1 MRFYLMLDNEIATTQ
16 LFLQPTREIEEASK
30 TEDSASSITI
40 GATVLSKLPPP
51 VVGEDLDT
59 LALVDKP
66 ERAAVTTAEAI
77 AAELVTIAAT
87 LPEPSMVTYAPNVL
101 YPGCIRLPSRRKPGQ
116 NLQVFRS
123 MAAELF
129 KN

>member
-1 MRFYLMLDNEIATTQ
+1 MLDNEITTTQ
-16 LFLQPTREIEEASK
+16 LLLQPTREIEKASK
-30 TEDSASSITI
+30 SEDSASSITI

-51 VVGEDLDT
+51 VAGEALDT

-77 AAELVTIAAT
+77 AAELVNIATT
-87 LPEPSMVTYAPNVL
+87 LPESSMVTYAPNVL
-101 YPGCIRLPSRRKPGQ
+101 CPGCSRLPSRRKPGQ

>member
-1 MRFYLMLDNEIATTQ
+1 MLDNEIATTQ

-30 TEDSASSITI
+30 SEDSASSITI

-51 VVGEDLDT
+51 VVVVGEAVDT

-101 YPGCIRLPSRRKPGQ
+101 CPGCSRLPSRRKPGQ

>member
-1 MRFYLMLDNEIATTQ
+1 MLDNEIATTQ

-30 TEDSASSITI
+30 SEDSASSITI

-101 YPGCIRLPSRRKPGQ
+101 CPGCSRLPSRRKPGQ

>member
-1 MRFYLMLDNEIATTQ
+1 MLDNEIATTQ

-59 LALVDKP
+59 LALVDEP

-77 AAELVTIAAT
+77 AAELVTIATT

-101 YPGCIRLPSRRKPGQ
+101 CPGCSRLPSRRKPGQ

>member
-1 MRFYLMLDNEIATTQ
+1 MLDDEIATTQ
-16 LFLQPTREIEEASK
+16 LLLQPTREIEKAIKS
-30 TEDSASSITI
+30 EDSAGSITI

-51 VVGEDLDT
+51 VVGEALDT
-59 LALVDKP
+59 LALVDEP

-77 AAELVTIAAT
+77 AAELVTIATT

-101 YPGCIRLPSRRKPGQ
+101 CPGCSRLPSRRKPGQ